1 MWTSPFQARRGFT
14 LIELVLVIIIIGALF
29 LIVGRGTGSFAYW
42 KEETFLQELRELS
55 TFLFSQSAADQT
67 HYRIEFSERAYRV
80 GSFEEENCDNLSC
93 SLAPFLVMAPPT
105 RKQISSPPSFP
116 SLFEPKATPPT
127 LTFEEGVVD
136 FSPQGIMGSSLIR
149 IKTDRGGHF
158 TIAINPLTGI
168 STLYNYRYE

>member
-1 MWTSPFQARRGFT
+1 MWTSPFQAHKGFT
-14 LIELVLVIIIIGALF
+14 LIELVLVIIIIGTLF
-29 LIVGRGTGSFAYW
+29 LIVGRGTGSFTYW

-67 HYRIEFSERAYRV
+67 HYRLELGENSYRV
-80 GSFEEENCDNLSC
+80 GSFEEDNCENLSC

-105 RKQISSPPSFP
+105 KKQISPPPSFP
-116 SLFEPKATPPT
+116 SLFKPKNTPPT
-127 LTFEEGVVD
+127 LTFEQSVID
-136 FSPQGIMGSSLIR
+136 FSPQGIVGASLIR

-168 STLYNYRYE
+168 STLYGYRYE